1 LATSA
6 NFGDTLLAKVIIEAG
21 RSERQYWRDLWRF
34 RELMYFLAWRDVTV
48 RYKQTFIGV
57 AWALVRP
64 LATMAVLV
72 IVFGTVANLDSGGVP
87 YSLLVLSGMLA
98 WQLFATGFSAAS
110 ESLVTNVG
118 LISKVYFPRLLVPVS
133 SVAVSL
139 VDFLI
144 TLPLLFIL
152 MAYYDHA
159 PTWRLA
165 FFPVFV
171 ILAVLASLA
180 VGIWMS
186 ALNVKYRDFRHAIPF
201 VLQFGVYI
209 SPVGFSLSAVPEQ
222 YRMWYALN
230 PVVGLIEGF
239 RWSLL
244 GKADEMMPFAIS
256 VTVTAVALLLLGG
269 IRHFRKTERTF
280 ADVI

>member
-1 LATSA
+1 MATSA